1 MEQVLIYAGLVEEW
15 LPVLETYGVATPSDL
30 LFLQCPSLV
39 AMGIPFTQARSL
51 LSVAYSVH
59 ACGGVDQYAEV
70 VAAAGDAENEAM
82 DKLDVLLAALEDEGA
97 VSNCLVHAHKL
108 LQDSPGARGAVLAA
122 TAVERALS
130 SGQDA
135 GLRKALAP
143 AVHAVM
149 DVVVWRIQLSVPFGN
164 RDLFLS
170 ELEMA
175 CAGSQDVHFA
185 SRVLLSHYK
194 AVATRFPSAFL
205 SQTKTHALRSGRGC
219 RARRANKST
228 PEEAPVPLS
237 FEV

>member
-1 MEQVLIYAGLVEEW
+1 MVGFFFW
-15 LPVLETYGVATPSDL
+15 
-30 LFLQCPSLV
+30 F
-39 AMGIPFTQARSL
+39 
-51 LSVAYSVH
+51 
-59 ACGGVDQYAEV
+59 GG
-70 VAAAGDAENEAM
+70 
-82 DKLDVLLAALEDEGA
+82 
-97 VSNCLVHAHKL
+97 C
-108 LQDSPGARGAVLAA
+108 LAA
-122 TAVERALS
+122 TVENYLYTENKSLMEKLINALVERALS

-149 DVVVWRIQLSVPFGN
+149 DVVVWRLQLSVPFGN

-175 CAGSQDVHFA
+175 CAGSCDVRFT

-228 PEEAPVPLS
+228 EAAAEEV
-237 FEV
+237 